1 MIIHFDHLAHIYDTQ
16 RYKIMQ
22 KKKQID
28 TVESVNYVQS
38 TWGTVLGWVSEQF
51 TSLVKLAIGGVSF
64 HLILIF

>member
-22 KKKQID
+22 KKKKQID

-38 TWGTVLGWVSEQF
+38 T
-51 TSLVKLAIGGVSF
+51 
-64 HLILIF
+64 